1 MAKPKGSPKVGGRV
15 KGTPNKVT
23 APIREKFQQL
33 LDEYGIDEMVKD
45 LRALP
50 PKDRMTI
57 IAALAEYIV
66 PKLARTEIQAAVE
79 TKEALKA
86 IEDGAILIT
95 DNKSYVDSNS
105 YNTGEKRL
113 AQNLTAKGYNY
124 TEKIIDGQVLGVWY
138 KGELNPLRSEWIREE
153 LKSEKHK
160 VKLFFIIKNLVN
172 LLMLRL

>member
-45 LRALP
+45 LRALS

-79 TKEALKA
+79 TKEVQTFTLGGK
-86 IEDGAILIT
+86 EIT
-95 DNKSYVDSNS
+95 
-105 YNTGEKRL
+105 
-113 AQNLTAKGYNY
+113 
-124 TEKIIDGQVLGVWY
+124 
-138 KGELNPLRSEWIREE
+138 
-153 LKSEKHK
+153 
-160 VKLFFIIKNLVN
+160 F
-172 LLMLRL
+172 

>member
-15 KGTPNKVT
+15 KGRPNKVT

-79 TKEALKA
+79 TKEVQTFTLGGK
-86 IEDGAILIT
+86 EIT
-95 DNKSYVDSNS
+95 
-105 YNTGEKRL
+105 
-113 AQNLTAKGYNY
+113 
-124 TEKIIDGQVLGVWY
+124 
-138 KGELNPLRSEWIREE
+138 
-153 LKSEKHK
+153 
-160 VKLFFIIKNLVN
+160 F
-172 LLMLRL
+172 

>member
-45 LRALP
+45 LRELS

-57 IAALAEYIV
+57 ISGLAEYIV

-79 TKEALKA
+79 TKEVQTFTLGGK
-86 IEDGAILIT
+86 EIT
-95 DNKSYVDSNS
+95 
-105 YNTGEKRL
+105 
-113 AQNLTAKGYNY
+113 
-124 TEKIIDGQVLGVWY
+124 
-138 KGELNPLRSEWIREE
+138 
-153 LKSEKHK
+153 
-160 VKLFFIIKNLVN
+160 F
-172 LLMLRL
+172 

>member
-57 IAALAEYIV
+57 IAALAEYIEPIV
-66 PKLARTEIQAAVE
+66 
-79 TKEALKA
+79 
-86 IEDGAILIT
+86 
-95 DNKSYVDSNS
+95 
-105 YNTGEKRL
+105 TGKQIGR
-113 AQNLTAKGYNY
+113 AH
-124 TEKIIDGQVLGVWY
+124 V
-138 KGELNPLRSEWIREE
+138 
-153 LKSEKHK
+153 
-160 VKLFFIIKNLVN
+160 
-172 LLMLRL
+172 